1 MSTSRS
7 MAILGLTFVCHLVA
21 ILQTRA
27 ESYRDKERHFT
38 LELPQGWQ
46 VMTDQEL
53 AQINQAAQSL
63 GSPFMK
69 VQYVQGFRPKGSA
82 LGSLPYTLV
91 KVMEGKPTGS
101 YEDIESSLARELPGA
116 IKKAEGSLTNLVKD
130 VSVGSAILDRD
141 HNRVIFRVQMTVAG
155 IGPAQA
161 ISVGHIGSDG
171 VIFILSYAKE
181 SDFDKYL
188 PTFTKM
194 NDSFEYDKGH
204 TFTPSEN
211 PFQKLWQGMGMGA
224 LGGAVKGAIG
234 GAIFGV
240 LVGTVIF
247 VIRGL
252 KKE

>member
-1 MSTSRS
+1 
-7 MAILGLTFVCHLVA
+7 MAILALAFVCHLA
-21 ILQTRA
+21 PTHQARA

-38 LELPQGWQ
+38 VDLPQGWQ

-69 VQYVQGFRPKGSA
+69 VQYVQGFHPKGSV
-82 LGSLPYTLV
+82 LGSLPYILV
-91 KVMEGKPTGS
+91 QAKDGKTSGT
-101 YEDIESSLARELPGA
+101 YEDIENGLARELPGA
-116 IKKAEGSLTNLVKD
+116 IKKAEGSLANLVKD
-130 VSVGSAILDRD
+130 VSVGSAILDRE
-141 HNRVIFRVQMTVAG
+141 HNRVIFRVQMTIAG

-161 ISVGHIGSDG
+161 ISVGHIGSGG
-171 VIFILSYAKE
+171 VVFIHSYSKE
-181 SDFDKYL
+181 SDFDKHL

-194 NDSFEYDKGH
+194 NDSFEYDKGY

-224 LGGAVKGAIG
+224 LGGAAKGAIA
-234 GAIFGV
+234 GAIFGL
-240 LVGTVIF
+240 LVGSVIY

-252 KKE
+252 KRE